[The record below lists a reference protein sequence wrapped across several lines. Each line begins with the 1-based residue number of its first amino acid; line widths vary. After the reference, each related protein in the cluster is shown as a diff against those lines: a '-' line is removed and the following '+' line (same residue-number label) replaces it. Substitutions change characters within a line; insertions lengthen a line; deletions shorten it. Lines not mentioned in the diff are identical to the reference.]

1 MCDEHIQRKSGEA
14 SWRRWPLASALED
27 EEVGDEVQS
36 GREGEGEGVFHEE
49 GSGEQKQDWAE
60 Q

>member
-1 MCDEHIQRKSGEA
+1 MAFDR
-14 SWRRWPLASALED
+14 SALED

-36 GREGEGEGVFHEE
+36 GREGEGDWVFHEE
-49 GSGEQKQDWAE
+49 GTGEQRQDWEE